1 MLYSLIII
9 DLKINSEYH
18 LQIEKKIGKIS
29 DLETDTEHEILYHIQ
44 TAMLAPSCLL
54 KHIFM
59 TTWSL
64 YANRK
69 MDNVYGLTTAHQDWR
84 APEHHETSVVLGTCL
99 KHEAFKIIS
108 WQERTD

>member
-18 LQIEKKIGKIS
+18 LQIEKKIGKMS

-54 KHIFM
+54 KHI
-59 TTWSL
+59 L
-64 YANRK
+64 YDYVVPVCK
-69 MDNVYGLTTAHQDWR
+69 SQDGQCLWFDDCTSGLASTR
-84 APEHHETSVVLGTCL
+84 TS
-99 KHEAFKIIS
+99 
-108 WQERTD
+108 